1 MPPSS
6 TTMPISTM
14 PISTIGLDGD
24 DTLWHSESHFEVTT
38 ARFVELLTPWVPH
51 TEAAEQRLLA
61 IEGAN
66 LGLLGYG
73 VKAFTLSM
81 IETAIEISDGE
92 VPASSIQQILD
103 WGKEL
108 LDHPVELLDDVAETI
123 DGLVGRY
130 RLVLIT
136 KGDLFHQESKLARS
150 GLADAFSGIEIVSE
164 KDETT
169 YSRVLA
175 RQGTEP
181 SEFVMV
187 GNSVRSDVLPVLAI
201 GGRAVHV
208 PYHVTWAHEA
218 VAEDPGVPVL
228 SSLRELPHLLD
239 EW

>member
-1 MPPSS
+1 M
-6 TTMPISTM
+6 T
-14 PISTIGLDGD
+14 ISTIGLDGD

-38 ARFVELLTPWVPH
+38 ARFVDLLAPWVPH
-51 TEAAEQRLLA
+51 TDAAEQRLLA
-61 IEGAN
+61 IESAN

-92 VPASSIQQILD
+92 VPASSIQRILD

-108 LDHPVELLDDVAETI
+108 LDHPVELLDGVAETV

-130 RLVLIT
+130 ELVLIT

-150 GLADAFSGIEIVSE
+150 GLAEAFTGIEIVSE
-164 KDETT
+164 KDEAT
-169 YSRVLA
+169 YARVLA
-175 RQGTEP
+175 RQGTQA

-218 VAEDPGVPVL
+218 VDDDPGVPVL
-228 SSLRELPHLLD
+228 ESLRDLPDLLD
-239 EW
+239 AW